1 MRRIVTIV
9 CMTALLSSF
18 LPAAP
23 VRSAEATIVEVD
35 AIGVMPTDYVGT
47 MTLESVNTVEQDYDS
62 HNAFPSQGVAVL
74 SSGDVV
80 VCDTSYGRLHVFSS
94 RLEHQRTIGSPGS
107 GTGRLQYPID
117 VAVDDAGN
125 MYVADFFGNKV
136 TKYAANG
143 SVALEFGSEG
153 MGAGSFMGPAGIAVT
168 TDGSIWVADQL
179 NNRVEQFNASGA
191 RLASVTGIPHP
202 AGMTAV
208 GTTPYVIAEDG
219 AVYTIRNGGAVRVFA
234 AQGDGENLIA
244 SGADLAVD
252 GNGDIYVADRGTGD
266 VPVPGVKVFSGNG
279 QYLRSL
285 GRYPEDM
292 TDVQDGELLSPGGVA
307 VAADGAVYVMNSGF
321 FRNQTNPFGSGFR
334 ARLVE
339 YTPEGGVVNALDY
352 GIDEPGRLNNPQ
364 DVAIDGR
371 GQLWVA
377 CSAPSVSADGQM
389 IEWDRG
395 YVQVLDSSGN
405 AVFTVMKAGSRS
417 IQFVQSVGANGN
429 GFVYVGVQDVRG
441 GFIAVYDES
450 GNYIR
455 TIASGSVDEPSDIE
469 VGSDGTLWVCNQGDG
484 SVVHLTSD
492 GRDIGRFPTPGMP
505 GGLSI
510 TAGGN
515 LLVCVWGESSEVQQ
529 VLLYTSR
536 GALVRSFGISGG
548 GRGSGRLYYPHDAVL
563 LTDGLVLVSDSE
575 NGRFVAFR
583 PDGTVAW
590 TTDRTWYIPGRMA
603 WSSNGLLYMT
613 DGFHN
618 VLRVLQYGDAVPPD
632 GTSVTARFDTALLS
646 VRAGSTARLQVN
658 FHNWS
663 ARTDTYAVTASVA
676 GTAGWSC
683 TANPPLVTVASGA
696 TGIVSVDVQVPPDL
710 PVGTA
715 ATVTVTAHG
724 SLTLTG
730 AVSVR
735 ATVEVQTPSAVI
747 VGGSSVEA
755 EAGTIVIVPV
765 QARHVESLYAAGCSV
780 RYDTADLELVAVQKG
795 DLLGDDVLFVED
807 HVVAGQVLLGVTRMA
822 DAAPVS
828 VDGTIA
834 VLSFRALQ
842 ACTTQ
847 LDIVDLRLLGGDEG
861 RDEIHG
867 KGRSIPVRIVAAKPR
882 TTLVLCIGSSIMK
895 VGVVN
900 ANLDAPPVIVE
911 SRTVVP
917 IRAVAEALGGKVS
930 WDASTRTVTVVLG
943 NVSLRLT
950 IGRSTALVNGN
961 SVPIDDANPKV
972 VPLIM
977 AGRTMLPLRFV
988 AENLGADVQWDGT
1001 TQTITVIYPR
1011 P

>member
-1 MRRIVTIV
+1 MRRIMTIV
-9 CMTALLSSF
+9 CMMALLSS
-18 LPAAP
+18 LVPTTL
-23 VRSAEATIVEVD
+23 VRSADATIVEVD
-35 AIGVMPTDYVGT
+35 TIGVMPPDYVGT

-94 RLEHQRTIGSPGS
+94 QLEHRRTIGAPGS
-107 GTGRLQYPID
+107 GTGHLQYPTD
-117 VAVDDAGN
+117 VAVDNAGN
-125 MYVADFFGNKV
+125 MYVVDFFGNKV
-136 TKYAANG
+136 TKYAADG

-153 MGAGSFMGPAGIAVT
+153 AGAGSFMGPAGIAVT
-168 TDGSIWVADQL
+168 TDGNIWVADQL
-179 NNRVEQFNASGA
+179 NNRVERFNASGA

-208 GTTPYVIAEDG
+208 GTTPYVIAEDS
-219 AVYTIRNGGAVRVFA
+219 AVYAIRNGGAVRVFA
-234 AQGDGENLIA
+234 AQGDDESLIA
-244 SGADLAVD
+244 AGADLAVD
-252 GNGDIYVADRGTGD
+252 GNGDIYVADRGTGEI
-266 VPVPGVKVFSGNG
+266 PVPGIKVFSGNG
-279 QYLRSL
+279 QYLRTL
-285 GRYPEDM
+285 GQYPEDM

-307 VAADGAVYVMNSGF
+307 VAADGTVYAMNSGF
-321 FRNQTNPFGSGFR
+321 FRNQANPFGSGFH
-334 ARLVE
+334 ARLVA

-371 GQLWVA
+371 GQLWIA

-405 AVFTVMKAGSRS
+405 AVFAVMKAGSRS

-455 TIASGSVDEPSDIE
+455 TIASGNVDEPADIE

-492 GRDIGRFPTPGMP
+492 GRDIGRFSTPGMP

-510 TAGGN
+510 TADGN

-536 GALVRSFGISGG
+536 GALVRSFGTAGG
-548 GRGSGRLYYPHDAVL
+548 GRGPGRLYYPHDAVL
-563 LTDGLVLVSDSE
+563 LADGLVLVSDSE

-590 TTDRTWYIPGRMA
+590 ATDRTWYIPGRMA

-618 VLRVLQYGDAVPPD
+618 VLRVLRYGDAVLPE
-632 GTSVTARFDTALLS
+632 GTSVTARFDATLLA

-658 FHNWS
+658 LRNWS
-663 ARTDTYAVTASVA
+663 ARTDTYAITAHVSGVV
-676 GTAGWSC
+676 GWSC
-683 TANPPLVTVASGA
+683 AASPPLMTVASGA
-696 TGIVSVDVQVPPDL
+696 TGVASVDVQVPPGL
-710 PVGTA
+710 SVGTA
-715 ATVTVTAHG
+715 ATVTVTVRG
-724 SLTLTG
+724 SLTPTDM
-730 AVSVR
+730 VSAR
-735 ATVEVQTPSAVI
+735 ATVEVRTPPAVI
-747 VGGSSVEA
+747 VGGSSLEA

-765 QARHVESLYAAGCSV
+765 QARYVENLYAAGCSV
-780 RYDTADLELVAVQKG
+780 HYDTADLELVAVQRG
-795 DLLGDDVLFVED
+795 ALLGDDVLFLEN
-807 HVVAGQVLLGVTRMA
+807 HVAAGQVMLGLTRTA

-847 LDIVDLRLLGGDEG
+847 LDIVDLRLLGGDGG
-861 RDEIHG
+861 RDEIRG
-867 KGRSIPVRIVAAKPR
+867 KGRSIPVHIVAAKPR
-882 TTLVLCIGSSIMK
+882 TTLVLRIGSPVMK
-895 VGVVN
+895 VGAIS

-911 SRTVVP
+911 SRTLVP
-917 IRAVAEALGGKVS
+917 IRAVAEALGGRVS
-930 WDASTRTVTVVLG
+930 WDASTRTAIVTLG
-943 NVSLRLT
+943 NVSLHLT
-950 IGRSTALVNGN
+950 IGRSTALVNGS
-961 SVPIDDANPKV
+961 SVPIDDANAKV

-977 AGRTMLPLRFV
+977 TGRTMLPLRFV
-988 AENLGADVQWDGT
+988 AENLGADVQWDET
-1001 TQTITVIYPR
+1001 TQTITIIYPR